1 MDDRA
6 KVKAKYAK
14 KAFIY
19 QGPKAP
25 MAKASMAK
33 AKASRH
39 CGAWQWVAGATGI

>member
-33 AKASRH
+33 AKASW
-39 CGAWQWVAGATGI
+39 GWPWVAGATGI